1 MKNRAYAPIAL
12 ASTCLLVA
20 PALTLLQGT
29 GVAGAATSTVL
40 ADADAYVTSA
50 SPSANYGSSTSLWV
64 DGSPIMRS
72 YLRFPALSGTPS
84 KAVLQVYATRSTQAF
99 EVRGVSDTGWTE
111 AGLTYKNAPALG
123 VASVKSGAV
132 VRKSWVSIDV
142 TSLLPGS
149 GDISLALAIPLSKT
163 SQAVSSRESGT
174 TYAPRLLVDQPPTT
188 NQRPTVVADGTPRS
202 GPAPLA
208 VSFSAIGSDPDGS
221 VVSYSWNFGD
231 GTSSAVQNPSHSYA
245 AGTYTATVTATDNGG
260 ATASTSIAI
269 TATKGTTPPPSTDP
283 VLASVGDI
291 ATSGNGRVD
300 VANAIKAATP
310 DAVLMTGDYN
320 QSTGTLS
327 AILSTPDPFYG
338 PKPGGLYPIMYPTA
352 GPTHDIASCSDP
364 LGYQQYWGRSPY
376 DPYSF
381 NLGAWHIISMPQPI
395 TRYGCSNRTAVQ
407 TWLQNDLATHPN
419 ICTLAYWHEPYFS
432 PTTSGHPATTATK
445 SWVDTL
451 IAAHAEL
458 LVAGHQNGDFVAYTT
473 PQTSG
478 NANGTDANGIRAFV
492 AATGSQTGYTIS
504 SGGNHNY
511 SSSASGIWGF
521 LKMTLHPAAWD
532 WQFVRV
538 GGATV
543 SGPTSGSGTCH

>member
-1 MKNRAYAPIAL
+1 MNLRSM
-12 ASTCLLVA
+12 STGVVVVF
-20 PALTLLQGT
+20 ALTLSTTPAPGVVASSGLSVTPAAVSRSSSNPSVAVLAARKPAAVVSATYTTLPTGKVVVRVT
-29 GVAGAATSTVL
+29 SNASKVRIVYRTARNKKRTVTRKLKKGVAKLTLPVGSKSIRVRAKATTRLSPGPWVAA
-40 ADADAYVTSA
+40 
-50 SPSANYGSSTSLWV
+50 
-64 DGSPIMRS
+64 
-72 YLRFPALSGTPS
+72 
-84 KAVLQVYATRSTQAF
+84 
-99 EVRGVSDTGWTE
+99 
-111 AGLTYKNAPALG
+111 
-123 VASVKSGAV
+123 
-132 VRKSWVSIDV
+132 
-142 TSLLPGS
+142 
-149 GDISLALAIPLSKT
+149 
-163 SQAVSSRESGT
+163 
-174 TYAPRLLVDQPPTT
+174 
-188 NQRPTVVADGTPRS
+188 
-202 GPAPLA
+202 
-208 VSFSAIGSDPDGS
+208 
-221 VVSYSWNFGD
+221 
-231 GTSSAVQNPSHSYA
+231 
-245 AGTYTATVTATDNGG
+245 
-260 ATASTSIAI
+260 
-269 TATKGTTPPPSTDP
+269 TPPPVTPPPAARPVVDPTVAVPPVVDPPVVDPPVVDPTPPSSTDP

-291 ATSGNGRVD
+291 ATSGNGTID
-300 VANAIKAATP
+300 VANAIKAAKP

-327 AILSTPDPFYG
+327 AILSTPDPYYG
-338 PKPGGLYPIMYPTA
+338 PKPSGLYPIIYPTA

-395 TRYGCSNRTAVQ
+395 TRYGCSNQGAVQ

-521 LKMTLHPAAWD
+521 LKMTLHPAGWG